1 MQRLTP
7 VIGLLGRPSGC
18 RHRRRGPIDSGNN
31 DLLAADTHDLS
42 FAGGGRLMRVR
53 TRDSGWGKY
62 RARIANWAA
71 DGLARRE
78 HLPAPYGHRPS
89 LPCGRTLIIG
99 SSHRLPLPILGASY

>member
-1 MQRLTP
+1 MAIESDDPATGELPR
-7 VIGLLGRPSGC
+7 VSS
-18 RHRRRGPIDSGNN
+18 D
-31 DLLAADTHDLS
+31 DT
-42 FAGGGRLMRVR
+42 GGRLMRVR